1 MRRAILTILVAAL
14 VAPAATLAAGG
25 PGGQAGQNAR
35 AACAALRTQMGPAAF
50 AQAYATFGACVS
62 SKAKVELQN
71 TAAATA
77 ACRAEQADANFAAT
91 HGGKTFDQ
99 FYGSG
104 KKGRNAFAKCVSTKA
119 EASSQAEQQGTPN
132 PAQACQALRLQ
143 MGVDAFALA
152 YGTNPNHR
160 NGFGKCVSK
169 LASVQSSNELAAAR
183 QCRTEQA
190 DANFAAGHGG
200 KTFDQFYGTNTDL
213 SNAFGKCV
221 SAKAAASLSAQEQA
235 AASAAKACRAE
246 LTTDRA
252 AFRTKYGTFGHC
264 VSQKASTK

>member
-25 PGGQAGQNAR
+25 PGGQAGLNAR
-35 AACAALRTQMGPAAF
+35 AACAALRTQMGPTAF

-62 SKAKVELQN
+62 SKAKVDLQN

-77 ACRAEQADANFAAT
+77 A
-91 HGGKTFDQ
+91 
-99 FYGSG
+99 
-104 KKGRNAFAKCVSTKA
+104 
-119 EASSQAEQQGTPN
+119 
-132 PAQACQALRLQ
+132 
-143 MGVDAFALA
+143 
-152 YGTNPNHR
+152 
-160 NGFGKCVSK
+160 
-169 LASVQSSNELAAAR
+169 
-183 QCRTEQA
+183 CRTEQA